1 MTSSRR
7 NLLDSM
13 PRSAVI
19 FFSSLAAVVLGLLI
33 CGVMLLVTGK
43 DPIAAYR
50 TILETGLTGN
60 KLLEMLKRSTPLIL
74 SASAVAIGFKMNLF
88 NIGVEGQYLFAA
100 LIAAEFASR
109 ISAPP
114 VLHVLLTLI
123 VASAAGAFW
132 ASIAAVL
139 KITRGINEVI
149 STIMLNFISLSVM
162 QWLFDN
168 YMRDDSDG
176 GLRVTTTEIAPSGR
190 IPDIAEGRLNGMW
203 LVALFVVFC
212 YWLIVFRSKFGFR
225 LRSSGLNSTASQTVG
240 IAANRMI
247 IVAMLL
253 SGAVAGLVA
262 MQSVVGEEYAYG
274 PQATPTGFGFAGI
287 AVALLGRNNPI
298 GIVVAAMLFG
308 FLDSTSAV
316 LQLSGIPNSIVKVI
330 QAVVV
335 LSVVIVNEAT
345 SRYMNHRTAEQTA
358 AALRAEK
365 ATV

>member
-1 MTSSRR
+1 MAARK
-7 NLLDSM
+7 NVLDSL
-13 PRSAVI
+13 PRSAI
-19 FFSSLAAVVLGLLI
+19 ILLSSLAAVVLALLI
-33 CGVMLLVTGK
+33 CGLMLLVTGK

-50 TILETGLTGN
+50 TILETGATGT
-60 KLLEMLKRSTPLIL
+60 KLLEMLKRTTPLIL
-74 SASAVAIGFKMNLF
+74 SATAVAIGFKMNLF

-100 LIAAEFASR
+100 LIAAESATH

-114 VLHVLLTLI
+114 VLHVLVVLAI
-123 VASAAGAFW
+123 ACAAGAFW
-132 ASIAAVL
+132 ASIAAIL

-168 YMRDDSDG
+168 YMRDDADG

-190 IPDIAEGRLNGMW
+190 IPDIVDGRLNGMW
-203 LVALFVVFC
+203 LIALFVVFC

-225 LRSSGLNSTASQTVG
+225 LRASGLNSQAAQTAG

-247 IVAMLL
+247 VMAMLL

-262 MQSVVGEEYAYG
+262 MQSVLGDEYAYG

-287 AVALLGRNNPI
+287 AVALLGRNHPI
-298 GIVVAAMLFG
+298 GIVAAAMLFG

-316 LQLSGIPNSIVKVI
+316 LELSGIPNSI
-330 QAVVV
+330 
-335 LSVVIVNEAT
+335 
-345 SRYMNHRTAEQTA
+345 
-358 AALRAEK
+358 
-365 ATV
+365 

>member
-1 MTSSRR
+1 
-7 NLLDSM
+7 
-13 PRSAVI
+13 
-19 FFSSLAAVVLGLLI
+19 
-33 CGVMLLVTGK
+33 
-43 DPIAAYR
+43 
-50 TILETGLTGN
+50 
-60 KLLEMLKRSTPLIL
+60 
-74 SASAVAIGFKMNLF
+74 
-88 NIGVEGQYLFAA
+88 
-100 LIAAEFASR
+100 
-109 ISAPP
+109 
-114 VLHVLLTLI
+114 
-123 VASAAGAFW
+123 
-132 ASIAAVL
+132 
-139 KITRGINEVI
+139 
-149 STIMLNFISLSVM
+149 M

-225 LRSSGLNSTASQTVG
+225 LRSSGLNSTAAQTVG

-287 AVALLGRNNPI
+287 AVALLGRNNPV

-345 SRYMNHRTAEQTA
+345 SRYMNRRTAEQTA

-365 ATV
+365 AIA

>member
-1 MTSSRR
+1 MAARK
-7 NLLDSM
+7 NVLDSL
-13 PRSAVI
+13 PRSAI
-19 FFSSLAAVVLGLLI
+19 ILLSSLAAVVLALLI
-33 CGVMLLVTGK
+33 CGLMLLVTGK

-50 TILETGLTGN
+50 TILETGSTGT
-60 KLLEMLKRSTPLIL
+60 KLLEMLKRTTPLIL
-74 SASAVAIGFKMNLF
+74 SATAVAIGFKMNLF

-100 LIAAEFASR
+100 LIAAESATH

-114 VLHVLLTLI
+114 VLHVLVVLAI
-123 VASAAGAFW
+123 ACAAGAFW
-132 ASIAAVL
+132 ASIAAIL

-168 YMRDDSDG
+168 YMRDDADG

-190 IPDIAEGRLNGMW
+190 IPDIVDGRLNGMW
-203 LVALFVVFC
+203 LIALFVVFC

-225 LRSSGLNSTASQTVG
+225 LRASGLNSKAAQTAG

-247 IVAMLL
+247 VMAMLL
-253 SGAVAGLVA
+253 SGAIAGLVA
-262 MQSVVGEEYAYG
+262 MQSVLGDEYAYG

-287 AVALLGRNNPI
+287 AVALLGRNHPI

-335 LSVVIVNEAT
+335 ITVVIVNEAT
-345 SRYMNHRTAEQTA
+345 SRYMNRRTAEQTA
-358 AALRAEK
+358 AALRTEK
-365 ATV
+365 ALA

>member
-1 MTSSRR
+1 M
-7 NLLDSM
+7 
-13 PRSAVI
+13 
-19 FFSSLAAVVLGLLI
+19 
-33 CGVMLLVTGK
+33 
-43 DPIAAYR
+43 
-50 TILETGLTGN
+50 
-60 KLLEMLKRSTPLIL
+60 
-74 SASAVAIGFKMNLF
+74 
-88 NIGVEGQYLFAA
+88 
-100 LIAAEFASR
+100 
-109 ISAPP
+109 
-114 VLHVLLTLI
+114 
-123 VASAAGAFW
+123 
-132 ASIAAVL
+132 L

-176 GLRVTTTEIAPSGR
+176 GLRVTTTEIAPSGQV
-190 IPDIAEGRLNGMW
+190 PDIVDGRLNGMW

-225 LRSSGLNSTASQTVG
+225 LRSSGLNSTAAQTSG

-247 IVAMLL
+247 VVAMLL
-253 SGAVAGLVA
+253 SGAIAGLVA

-287 AVALLGRNNPI
+287 AVALLGRNHPV

-335 LSVVIVNEAT
+335 ITVVIVNEAT

-358 AALRAEK
+358 AALRADK
-365 ATV
+365 VGA

>member
-1 MTSSRR
+1 MAGRK
-7 NLLDSM
+7 NVLDSL
-13 PRSAVI
+13 PRSAI
-19 FFSSLAAVVLGLLI
+19 ILLSSLAAVLLALLI
-33 CGVMLLVTGK
+33 CGLMLLVTGK

-50 TILETGLTGN
+50 TILETGATGT
-60 KLLEMLKRSTPLIL
+60 KLLEMLKRTTPLIL
-74 SASAVAIGFKMNLF
+74 SATAVAIGFKMNLF

-100 LIAAEFASR
+100 LIAAESATH

-114 VLHVLLTLI
+114 VLHVLVVLAI
-123 VASAAGAFW
+123 ACAAGAFW
-132 ASIAAVL
+132 ASIAAIL

-168 YMRDDSDG
+168 YMRDDADG

-190 IPDIAEGRLNGMW
+190 IPDIVDGRLNGMW
-203 LVALFVVFC
+203 LIALFVVFC

-225 LRSSGLNSTASQTVG
+225 LRASGLNSKAAQTAG

-247 IVAMLL
+247 VMAMLL
-253 SGAVAGLVA
+253 SGAIAGLVA
-262 MQSVVGEEYAYG
+262 MQSVLGDEYAYG

-287 AVALLGRNNPI
+287 AVALLGRNHPI

-335 LSVVIVNEAT
+335 ITVVIVNEAS
-345 SRYMNHRTAEQTA
+345 SRYMNRRTAEQTA
-358 AALRAEK
+358 AALRTDRAL
-365 ATV
+365 A

>member
-1 MTSSRR
+1 MAKNR
-7 NLLDSM
+7 NVIDALPRPVVTLL
-13 PRSAVI
+13 
-19 FFSSLAAVVLGLLI
+19 SSLVAILLALGICGLL
-33 CGVMLLVTGK
+33 LLVTGK

-60 KLLEMLKRSTPLIL
+60 KLLEMLKRSTPLML

-114 VLHVLLTLI
+114 VLHVLLTLM

-132 ASIAAVL
+132 ASIAAML
-139 KITRGINEVI
+139 KVTRGINEVI

-176 GLRVTTTEIAPSGR
+176 GLRVTTTKIAPSGQV
-190 IPDIAEGRLNGMW
+190 PDIVDGRLNGVW

-225 LRSSGLNSTASQTVG
+225 LRSSGLNSSAAQTSG

-247 IVAMLL
+247 VVAMLL
-253 SGAVAGLVA
+253 SGAIAGLVA

-287 AVALLGRNNPI
+287 AVALLGRNHPV
-298 GIVVAAMLFG
+298 GIVAAAMLFG

-335 LSVVIVNEAT
+335 LTVVIVNEAT
-345 SRYMNHRTAEQTA
+345 ARYMNRRTAEQTA
-358 AALRAEK
+358 AALRADK
-365 ATV
+365 VGA

>member
-1 MTSSRR
+1 MTAKRR
-7 NLLDSM
+7 SLIDAL
-13 PRSAVI
+13 PRSVVI
-19 FFSSLAAVVLGLLI
+19 LLSSLVAIVIALLI
-33 CGVMLLVTGK
+33 CGVILLVTGK

-50 TILETGLTGN
+50 TILETGATGT

-74 SASAVAIGFKMNLF
+74 SACAVAIGFKMNLF

-100 LIAAEFASR
+100 LIAAESATH

-114 VLHVLLTLI
+114 VVHVVVVLLI
-123 VASAAGAFW
+123 ACAAGAFW
-132 ASIAAVL
+132 ASIAALL

-190 IPDIAEGRLNGMW
+190 IPDIVDGRLNGMW
-203 LVALFVVFC
+203 LIALFVVFC
-212 YWLIVFRSKFGFR
+212 YWLLVFRSKFGFR
-225 LRSSGLNSTASQTVG
+225 LRSSGLNSTAAQTAG

-247 IVAMLL
+247 IVSMLL

-262 MQSVVGEEYAYG
+262 MQSVLGEEYAYG
-274 PQATPTGFGFAGI
+274 PQATPTQFGFAGI
-287 AVALLGRNNPI
+287 AVALLGRNNPV
-298 GIVVAAMLFG
+298 GIVIAAMLFG
-308 FLDSTSAV
+308 FTDSTSAV

-335 LSVVIVNEAT
+335 ITVVIVNEAT
-345 SRYMNHRTAEQTA
+345 SRYMNRRTAELTA
-358 AALRAEK
+358 AALRSGKVA
-365 ATV
+365 V

>member
-1 MTSSRR
+1 MAARK
-7 NLLDSM
+7 NVLDSL
-13 PRSAVI
+13 PRSAI
-19 FFSSLAAVVLGLLI
+19 ILLSSLAAVVLALLI
-33 CGVMLLVTGK
+33 CGLMLLVTGK

-50 TILETGLTGN
+50 TILETGATGT
-60 KLLEMLKRSTPLIL
+60 KLLEMLKRTTPLIL
-74 SASAVAIGFKMNLF
+74 SAIAVSIGFKMNLF

-100 LIAAEFASR
+100 LIAAESATH

-114 VLHVLLTLI
+114 VLHVLVVLAI
-123 VASAAGAFW
+123 ACAAGAFW
-132 ASIAAVL
+132 ASIAAIL

-168 YMRDDSDG
+168 YMRDDADG

-190 IPDIAEGRLNGMW
+190 IPDIVDGRLNGMW
-203 LVALFVVFC
+203 LIALFVVFC

-225 LRSSGLNSTASQTVG
+225 LRASGLNSKAAQTAG
-240 IAANRMI
+240 IAAKGMI
-247 IVAMLL
+247 VMAMLL
-253 SGAVAGLVA
+253 SGAIAGLVA
-262 MQSVVGEEYAYG
+262 MQSVLGDEYAYG

-287 AVALLGRNNPI
+287 AVALLGRNHPI

-335 LSVVIVNEAT
+335 ITVVIVNEAS
-345 SRYMNHRTAEQTA
+345 SRYMNRRTAEQTA
-358 AALRAEK
+358 AALRTDRAL
-365 ATV
+365 A

>member
-1 MTSSRR
+1 MAARK
-7 NLLDSM
+7 NVLDKL
-13 PRSAVI
+13 PRSAI
-19 FFSSLAAVVLGLLI
+19 ILLSSLAAVVLALLI
-33 CGVMLLVTGK
+33 CGLMLLVTGK
-43 DPIAAYR
+43 DPITAYR
-50 TILETGLTGN
+50 TILETGATGT
-60 KLLEMLKRSTPLIL
+60 KLLEMLKRTTPLIL
-74 SASAVAIGFKMNLF
+74 SATAVAIGFKMNLF

-100 LIAAEFASR
+100 LIAAESATH

-114 VLHVLLTLI
+114 VLHVLLVLAI
-123 VASAAGAFW
+123 ACAAGAFW
-132 ASIAAVL
+132 ASIAAIL

-168 YMRDDSDG
+168 YMRDDADG

-190 IPDIAEGRLNGMW
+190 IPDIVDGRLNGMW
-203 LVALFVVFC
+203 LIALFVVFC

-225 LRSSGLNSTASQTVG
+225 LRASGLNSKAAQTAG

-247 IVAMLL
+247 VMAMLL

-262 MQSVVGEEYAYG
+262 MQSVLGDEYAYG

-287 AVALLGRNNPI
+287 AVALLGRNHPI

-335 LSVVIVNEAT
+335 ITVVIVNEAT
-345 SRYMNHRTAEQTA
+345 SRYMNRRTAEQTA
-358 AALRAEK
+358 AALRTEK
-365 ATV
+365 ALA

>member
-1 MTSSRR
+1 MAKNR
-7 NLLDSM
+7 NVIDALPRPVVTLL
-13 PRSAVI
+13 
-19 FFSSLAAVVLGLLI
+19 SSLAAILLALGICGLL
-33 CGVMLLVTGK
+33 LLVTGK

-60 KLLEMLKRSTPLIL
+60 KLLEMLKRSTPLML

-114 VLHVLLTLI
+114 VLHVLLTLM

-132 ASIAAVL
+132 ASIAAML
-139 KITRGINEVI
+139 KVARGINEVI

-176 GLRVTTTEIAPSGR
+176 GLRVTTTKIAPSGQV
-190 IPDIAEGRLNGMW
+190 PDIVDGRLNGIW

-225 LRSSGLNSTASQTVG
+225 LRSSGLNSSAAQTSG

-247 IVAMLL
+247 VVAMLL
-253 SGAVAGLVA
+253 SGAIAGLVA

-287 AVALLGRNNPI
+287 AVALLGRNHPV
-298 GIVVAAMLFG
+298 GIVAAAMLFG

-335 LSVVIVNEAT
+335 LTVVIVNEAT
-345 SRYMNHRTAEQTA
+345 ARYMNRRTAEQTA
-358 AALRAEK
+358 AALRADK
-365 ATV
+365 VGA

>member
-1 MTSSRR
+1 MAGRK
-7 NLLDSM
+7 NVLDSL
-13 PRSAVI
+13 PRSAI
-19 FFSSLAAVVLGLLI
+19 ILLSSLAAVLLALLI
-33 CGVMLLVTGK
+33 CGLMLLVTGK

-50 TILETGLTGN
+50 TILETGATGT
-60 KLLEMLKRSTPLIL
+60 KLLEMLKRTTPLIL
-74 SASAVAIGFKMNLF
+74 SATAVAIGFKMNLF

-100 LIAAEFASR
+100 LIAAESATH

-114 VLHVLLTLI
+114 VLHVLVVLAI
-123 VASAAGAFW
+123 ACAAGAFW
-132 ASIAAVL
+132 ASIAAIL

-168 YMRDDSDG
+168 YMRDDADG

-190 IPDIAEGRLNGMW
+190 IPDIVDGRLNGMW
-203 LVALFVVFC
+203 LIALFVVFC

-225 LRSSGLNSTASQTVG
+225 LRASGLNSKAAQTAG

-247 IVAMLL
+247 VMAMLL
-253 SGAVAGLVA
+253 SGAIAGLVA
-262 MQSVVGEEYAYG
+262 MQSVLGDEYAYG
-274 PQATPTGFGFAGI
+274 PQATPTGFGFSGI
-287 AVALLGRNNPI
+287 AVALLGQNHPI

-335 LSVVIVNEAT
+335 ITVVIVNEAS
-345 SRYMNHRTAEQTA
+345 SRYMNRRTAEQTA
-358 AALRAEK
+358 AALRTDRAL
-365 ATV
+365 A